1 MESYLGADVVEN
13 IDDDQEQNNQERHS
27 TRYNLSREV
36 TMSKNYYYY
45 LIIKLFVI
53 GSMDIGWTFG
63 SMMKLIQETITKRQQ
78 GI

>member
-36 TMSKNYYYY
+36 TMSKNNEY
-45 LIIKLFVI
+45 
-53 GSMDIGWTFG
+53 
-63 SMMKLIQETITKRQQ
+63 
-78 GI
+78 